1 MKTEPYCCIAR
12 ENHVEV
18 MIHCGR
24 LGFCQGK
31 VTVDRGD
38 LVVYS
43 LEVIFAILLRLL
55 GFELHGDHRDVC
67 WSELSAWRNT

>member
-12 ENHVEV
+12 ENRVEV
-18 MIHCGR
+18 MIHCRR

-43 LEVIFAILLRLL
+43 LEVTFAVVLLRLL
-55 GFELHGDHRDVC
+55 GFELHGDHCEER
-67 WSELSAWRNT
+67 WSELKVK